1 MLDHLLHE
9 FSTAI
14 GSAIVGITFGG
25 CRMTAWIAMIDDEDA
40 SPELMQSLDTVRA
53 PSGDVGNVM
62 RVHSL
67 RPKTMIGH
75 HTLYMSALHD
85 DGNRLPMWFQEVVA
99 SYVSILNRCDYSL
112 TNHFANA
119 RHLIGDD
126 ARADKVLEAM
136 KAQRPEAAFSGAE
149 LAMLRY
155 AEKLTNDPA
164 AMVAGDVEAMR
175 AEGLDDGCIL
185 EVNQVCCYFNY
196 ANRLLNGL
204 GVTLEGDVVGFYVG
218 PDEAEDRRIQ
228 GSV

>member
-1 MLDHLLHE
+1 
-9 FSTAI
+9 
-14 GSAIVGITFGG
+14 
-25 CRMTAWIAMIDDEDA
+25 MTAWIAMIDDEDA
-40 SPELMQSLDTVRA
+40 SPELMRSLDRVRA

-67 RPKTMIGH
+67 RPQTMIGH

-85 DGNRLPMWFQEVVA
+85 DGNCLPMWFLEVVA

-126 ARADKVLEAM
+126 ARADKVLKAM
-136 KAQRPEAAFSGAE
+136 KTQQPEVVFSGAG

-155 AEKLTNDPA
+155 AEKLTIDPA
-164 AMVAGDVEAMR
+164 SMVAGDVEAMR
-175 AEGLDDGCIL
+175 AEGIDDGCIL

-204 GVTLEGDVVGFYVG
+204 GVTLAGDVVGFYVE
-218 PDEAEDRRIQ
+218 PDEAEGRRIK